1 MRARTGLIRE
11 ITVGWAFVERNF
23 TLTRR
28 YIGWEIVF
36 LVYSAVNA
44 LTIGLIGVSHGRES
58 VLYLVVGALL
68 WGYLSLLFHEVAESI
83 SWERWEGTIE
93 YTFMAPVSRLTHM
106 LGTCMFAAL
115 YGVLRSVVIVVLL
128 ALFLDLD
135 LAAANIP
142 AAVFA
147 LVVSSFSFI
156 GLGLI
161 AAVLPLMSPEKG
173 SQGTH
178 IIQSLILL
186 VSGVYYEIEVLPAW
200 VQPFSFLSPATYTLR
215 AIRETML
222 HGAGLTDIWPTL
234 AGLAVTG
241 AFLIPAGL
249 AVFLFAESWAK
260 RNGKLK
266 RTG

>member
-1 MRARTGLIRE
+1 MISRTGLKRE
-11 ITVGWAFVERNF
+11 LTVGWAFVERNF
-23 TLTRR
+23 ALSRR
-28 YIGWEIVF
+28 YIGWEFVF
-36 LVYSAVNA
+36 LVYSSVNA
-44 LTIGLIGVSHGRES
+44 LTIGLIGVTHGKES

-106 LGTCMFAAL
+106 LGNCMFATL

-128 ALFLDLD
+128 VLFLDLD
-135 LAAANIP
+135 LASANLPVALI
-142 AAVFA
+142 A

-186 VSGVYYEIEVLPAW
+186 VSGVYYEVEVLPAW
-200 VQPFSFLSPATYTLR
+200 IRPFSFISPATYTLR

-222 HGAGLTDIWPTL
+222 HGAGLADIWTTL
-234 AGLAVTG
+234 VGLTITG
-241 AFLIPAGL
+241 GLLIPVGL
-249 AVFLFAESWAK
+249 CVFLYAEQWAK
-260 RNGKLK
+260 RTGKLK